1 LSTTIPPLPPLPPK
15 KTAKVR
21 KPTSTQEHK
30 RIVQE
35 TKKEQAKAAKAIA
48 KAEAALE
55 EKRKA
60 QAFLE
65 RQQEVLTKKSG
76 VIKQEELP
84 PEAIEVVKKKVAFEP
99 NSDKQIW
106 FLQAAEDEVLFS
118 GGRGSGK
125 SLCLIADPLR
135 YIENPNFRAVIIRRT
150 MPELKELIGRAK
162 DMYFQIVPT
171 VQWKVKD
178 NLFLFPSGATI
189 EFGYLDSEND
199 LEKYRGQE
207 FCVAVDT
214 LITMADGSPKRIVD
228 IKVGDF
234 VATLEGARKVTH
246 TTRPYMAPCV
256 KLKGK
261 GVSQVQPI
269 WHPVLTEEGWQSYAS
284 VRGICS
290 KEFEDSYQVTQ
301 QHPSVYVNVKRAARV
316 PLLANQYRAPTE
328 YQILSDTDAQ
338 KLPDNL
344 KSLQHLQSDNFGLQQ
359 DYEVLIENQGQNLVY
374 VQYAQES
381 NVETDCSLPQDSL
394 SGYSSYP
401 HLYDGQSQGVLNTY
415 QGASPLLGD
424 AVAHTPAYQTLG
436 VLDNTLV
443 GNHQRE
449 DSYLHPYALQEI
461 KTSWDSVLTAC
472 ELSFVGYELVADI
485 TVESANLY
493 ITHSQGIV
501 NKNTAILIDEISQIP
516 FQEWYYKLK
525 ASLRSSDPTLR
536 PYARSTSN
544 PTGVGRDW
552 VREYFRIGEKPANTT
567 IRETFDT
574 PMGKVTTTK
583 KWIHSTVFDNP
594 DLLKANPQYVAQLMS
609 TTPALRK
616 AWLDGDWD
624 AIEGAAFQEFDKAIH
639 VCDPFPIPQEW
650 TKVKG
655 SDYGYKD
662 GASCV
667 WVAIDPVT
675 DIRYVYRE
683 FYCNQRTA
691 EVKDRLDGP
700 AFSQKVKATES
711 GEYVKY
717 GVLDSSCWATRGQ
730 TGPTIAEEMIKAGV
744 KWRPSDKGPGSR
756 IAGKNKIHQLLK
768 VDEFTGKPGLIFFN
782 NCVHSIKSMAGIP
795 IDKHN
800 AEDVD
805 TDSPLDCTYDALRY
819 VLMSRP
825 TGSQRHWD
833 TSPPPPIN
841 STFGY

>member
-1 LSTTIPPLPPLPPK
+1 MSTIIELPPLPPK

-21 KPTSTQEHK
+21 KPTNLQEHK
-30 RIVQE
+30 KIALE
-35 TKKEQAKAAKAIA
+35 TAKEKEKNAKAIA

-55 EKRKA
+55 EKLKA

-65 RQQEVLTKKSG
+65 RQEQALTKKSG

-84 PEAIEVVKKKVAFEP
+84 PTTVEVVKRKVAFEP

-135 YIENPNFRAVIIRRT
+135 YIESPNFRAVVIRRT

-162 DMYFQIVPT
+162 EMYFQIVPT

-207 FCVAVDT
+207 F
-214 LITMADGSPKRIVD
+214 
-228 IKVGDF
+228 
-234 VATLEGARKVTH
+234 
-246 TTRPYMAPCV
+246 
-256 KLKGK
+256 
-261 GVSQVQPI
+261 
-269 WHPVLTEEGWQSYAS
+269 
-284 VRGICS
+284 
-290 KEFEDSYQVTQ
+290 
-301 QHPSVYVNVKRAARV
+301 
-316 PLLANQYRAPTE
+316 
-328 YQILSDTDAQ
+328 
-338 KLPDNL
+338 
-344 KSLQHLQSDNFGLQQ
+344 
-359 DYEVLIENQGQNLVY
+359 
-374 VQYAQES
+374 
-381 NVETDCSLPQDSL
+381 
-394 SGYSSYP
+394 
-401 HLYDGQSQGVLNTY
+401 
-415 QGASPLLGD
+415 
-424 AVAHTPAYQTLG
+424 
-436 VLDNTLV
+436 
-443 GNHQRE
+443 
-449 DSYLHPYALQEI
+449 
-461 KTSWDSVLTAC
+461 
-472 ELSFVGYELVADI
+472 
-485 TVESANLY
+485 
-493 ITHSQGIV
+493 
-501 NKNTAILIDEISQIP
+501 TAILIDEISQIP

-552 VREYFRIGEKPANTT
+552 VREYFKIGEKPPNTT

-624 AIEGAAFQEFDKAIH
+624 AIEGAAFQEFDKSVH
-639 VCDPFPIPQEW
+639 VCEPFPIPQEW
-650 TKVKG
+650 AKVKG

-667 WVAIDPVT
+667 WIAIDPVT
-675 DIRYVYRE
+675 DTRYVYRE
-683 FYCNQRTA
+683 LYCNQRNA
-691 EVKDRLDGP
+691 DVQYRLDGP
-700 AFSQKVKATES
+700 AFSRKVKSLEE

-756 IAGKNKIHQLLK
+756 VAGKNKIHQLLK

-782 NCVHSIKSMAGIP
+782 NCVHCIKSMAGIP

-805 TDSPLDCTYDALRY
+805 TDSPLDCCYDALRY

-825 TGSQRHWD
+825 TGSQGQWNN
-833 TSPPPPIN
+833 SPPPPIN